1 MNASLITFSTNTTF
15 TLNSP
20 LGSLLPFELLL
31 LLNFSLSLTVQPLI
45 LCAQLFPPVLTL
57 CSTST
62 STKYTPLANPTL
74 PTAGRERGEKKRK
87 RKNIRKF
94 NINLPIH
101 EHAMMVL
108 GQAGLHPV
116 VGIEF

>member
-1 MNASLITFSTNTTF
+1 MNASLIAFSTNTTF

-20 LGSLLPFELLL
+20 LGSLLTFELLL
-31 LLNFSLSLTVQPLI
+31 LLNLPLPLTVQPLI
-45 LCAQLFPPVLTL
+45 LRAQLFLPVLTL
-57 CSTST
+57 CSTSA
-62 STKYTPLANPTL
+62 STKYTSLANPTL
-74 PTAGRERGEKKRK
+74 PAAGRERGGK
-87 RKNIRKF
+87 KNIRKL

-101 EHAMMVL
+101 EYAMMVL